1 MDATVIQGCLAAMAL
16 VTSAHAESLP
26 DPTRP
31 PLAVLAPAGAVGDA
45 AEPAGGLVLQSV
57 LIAPDRRSAVISGQS
72 MALGDTVGGFRL
84 VRVAAGEVTLEGLE
98 GSRTLSLFPDVHKR
112 KPHAADQ
119 PARGGGDGRH
129 GKR

>member
-1 MDATVIQGCLAAMAL
+1 MAATVIPGCLAAMAL
-16 VTSAHAESLP
+16 VTSVHAESLP

-31 PLAVLAPAGAVGDA
+31 PLAVLAPASAPGDA
-45 AEPAGGLVLQSV
+45 TERMGGLVLQSV

-84 VRVAAGEVTLEGLE
+84 VRVAVAEVTLEGLE
-98 GSRTLSLFPDVHKR
+98 GSRTLSLFPDVRKR
-112 KPHAADQ
+112 KPHGADQ
-119 PARGGGDGRH
+119 LARSGSGARH

>member
-1 MDATVIQGCLAAMAL
+1 MAATVIPGCLAAMAL
-16 VTSAHAESLP
+16 LASAHAESLP

-31 PLAVLAPAGAVGDA
+31 PLAVLAPASAAGDA
-45 AEPAGGLVLQSV
+45 TEPVGGLVLQSV

-84 VRVAAGEVTLEGLE
+84 VRVAAGEVTLEGHE
-98 GSRTLSLFPDVHKR
+98 GSRTLSLFPDVRKR
-112 KPHAADQ
+112 KPHGADQ
-119 PARGGGDGRH
+119 PARSGSGARH

>member
-1 MDATVIQGCLAAMAL
+1 MAATVIPGCLAAMAL

-31 PLAVLAPAGAVGDA
+31 PLAVLAPASAAGDA
-45 AEPAGGLVLQSV
+45 TEPVGGLVLQSV

-84 VRVAAGEVTLEGLE
+84 VRVAAGEVTLEGHE
-98 GSRTLSLFPDVHKR
+98 GSRTLSLFPDVRKR
-112 KPHAADQ
+112 KPHGADL
-119 PARGGGDGRH
+119 PARGGGVARH